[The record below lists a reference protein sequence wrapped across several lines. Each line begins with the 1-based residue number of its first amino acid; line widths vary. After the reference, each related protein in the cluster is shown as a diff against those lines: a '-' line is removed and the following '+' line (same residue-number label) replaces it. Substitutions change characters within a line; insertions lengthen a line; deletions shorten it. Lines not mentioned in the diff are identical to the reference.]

1 MPTSILY
8 NFYAERIA
16 DRAFFSALGSA
27 LVGYS
32 PLSAQSKPTI
42 VYIQVA
48 LPVPLPRLFSYLPLP
63 DQPLPEP
70 GTRVR
75 VPFGRQ
81 SQVGIV
87 VSHGPEP
94 ELDPAKIKTIEAC
107 LDDHTLF
114 SPALWKLAQTAS
126 RYYFTPLGL
135 VLPQMIPVRLRKG
148 ESADP
153 AAVTLWQLTDSGR
166 EVTLDSLKR
175 AAQQQRII
183 AYLQAGK
190 RLEDGKVTELEF
202 SRQALKA
209 LTEKGLLAPHTEQ
222 PEPTQSWDRNWSG
235 GEEPPRLNPEQAIA
249 VSAINQHEGFGCFLL
264 DGVTGSGKTEVY
276 LSVMKEV
283 LRRGQSVLVLVPE
296 IGLTPQTIAR
306 FRRRFPLPMEV
317 LHSAVNDTERLAS
330 WQRARAG
337 GAAIV
342 LGTRSALF
350 TPLPELGL
358 IVIDEEHDASFKQQE
373 GFRYHGRDL
382 AVMRAQLEN
391 VPIVLGSA
399 TPALE
404 TLNNVQQ
411 GRYRHL
417 PLTRRAGA
425 GQPVRQILQDIRHL
439 PLDAGLSPPLI
450 QRIRQHLDEGNQV
463 MLFLNR
469 RGFAPALLCHECG
482 HLHECN
488 RCDAFYT
495 VHQASNMVQC
505 HHCGSQK
512 RLPRQCPD
520 CGSTQL
526 FTRGV
531 GTEQLEQAL
540 ERLFP
545 DAPAV
550 RIDRDSTSRKGSLE
564 AMLERIRS
572 GEVKILVGTQMLAKG
587 HHFPDV
593 TLVGLLDVDS
603 ALFSAD
609 FRASERLA
617 QLYTQVAGRSGRAS
631 KKGEVVLQTHQ
642 PEHPLLHQLLGAGYA
657 AFAKD
662 ALTER
667 QQAQLP
673 PYWQLAVIRAEAN
686 QAHEAQGFLQQAKSL
701 LPAGQVQ
708 MIGPMAAPLERK
720 AGKYRF
726 QALLLAPDR
735 RSLQQSL
742 EPWLVAVA
750 NLESGKRCRWH
761 LERDP
766 QDLL

>member
-1 MPTSILY
+1 M
-8 NFYAERIA
+8 
-16 DRAFFSALGSA
+16 
-27 LVGYS
+27 
-32 PLSAQSKPTI
+32 
-42 VYIQVA
+42 YIQVA
-48 LPVPLPRLFSYLPLP
+48 LPVPLPRLFSYRPIEGRPLPLP
-63 DQPLPEP
+63 
-70 GTRVR
+70 GIRVQ
-75 VPFGRQ
+75 VPFGNQ

-94 ELDPAKIKTIEAC
+94 DLDPAKIKPVKAY
-107 LDDHTLF
+107 LDDAPLL
-114 SPALWKLAQTAS
+114 SPSLWKLAQTAS

-135 VLPQMIPVRLRKG
+135 VLPQMIPVKLRKG
-148 ESADP
+148 ESAEP
-153 AAVTLWQLTDSGR
+153 APVTVWQLTPEGT
-166 EVTLDSLKR
+166 ETTLDTLKR

-190 RLEDGKVTELEF
+190 RLEEGQISALEF
-202 SRQALKA
+202 SRPALKA
-209 LTEKGLLAPHTEQ
+209 LADKGLTETITEQ
-222 PEPTQSWDRNWSG
+222 PAIADGWDQDWQG
-235 GEEPPRLNPEQAIA
+235 GEEAPQLNPEQAIA
-249 VSAINQHEGFGCFLL
+249 VTAINQHDGFGCFLL

-276 LSVMKEV
+276 LSVMAET
-283 LRRGQSVLVLVPE
+283 LRKGQSVLVLVPE

-317 LHSAVNDTERLAS
+317 LHSAVNDSERLAS

-350 TPLPELGL
+350 TPLPSLGL

-417 PLTRRAGA
+417 TLTRRAGA

-450 QRIRQHLDEGNQV
+450 QRIRQHLDDGNQV

-512 RLPRQCPD
+512 RLPSQCPD

-540 ERLFP
+540 ARLFP

-642 PEHPLLHQLLGAGYA
+642 PEHPLLHQLLGAGYG

-686 QAHEAQGFLQQAKSL
+686 QSHLAQGFLQQAKSL
-701 LPAGQVQ
+701 LPAGPVQ

-720 AGKYRF
+720 AGKFRF

-735 RSLQQSL
+735 RTLQQTL
-742 EPWLVAVA
+742 EPWLARLPE
-750 NLESGKRCRWH
+750 LESAKRCRWH

>member
-1 MPTSILY
+1 M
-8 NFYAERIA
+8 
-16 DRAFFSALGSA
+16 
-27 LVGYS
+27 
-32 PLSAQSKPTI
+32 
-42 VYIQVA
+42 YIQVA
-48 LPVPLPRLFSYLPLP
+48 LPVPLPRLFSYRPIEGLPLP
-63 DQPLPEP
+63 RP

-75 VPFGRQ
+75 VPFGAQ
-81 SQVGIV
+81 SQVGVV

-94 ELDPAKIKTIEAC
+94 ELDPSKIKAIQAV
-107 LDDHTLF
+107 LDEDTLF

-148 ESADP
+148 EP
-153 AAVTLWQLTDSGR
+153 AEPAPVTRWQLTQAGR
-166 EVTLDSLKR
+166 EAALESLKR
-175 AAQQQRII
+175 APQQQRVI
-183 AYLQAGK
+183 AYLQADK
-190 RLEDGKVTELEF
+190 RLEEGQIAELEF
-202 SRQALKA
+202 SRPALKA
-209 LTEKGLLAPHTEQ
+209 LMEKGLLETVTEQ
-222 PEPTQSWDRNWSG
+222 PAPPAPWDPQWQG
-235 GEEPPRLNPEQAIA
+235 GETPPVLNAEQAVA
-249 VSAINQHEGFGCFLL
+249 VSAINQQEGFGCFLL

-276 LSVMKEV
+276 LSVMERV
-283 LRRGQSVLVLVPE
+283 LRQGRSVLVLVPE

-391 VPIVLGSA
+391 VPIILGSA

-417 PLTRRAGA
+417 TLTRRAGA

-439 PLDAGLSPPLI
+439 PLDSGLSPPLI
-450 QRIRQHLDEGNQV
+450 QRIRQHLDDGNQV

-512 RLPRQCPD
+512 RLPRQCPE

-540 ERLFP
+540 ARLFP

-564 AMLERIRS
+564 AMLERIRR
-572 GEVKILVGTQMLAKG
+572 GEVKILLGTQMLAKG

-593 TLVGLLDVDS
+593 TLVGLLDVDA

-617 QLYTQVAGRSGRAS
+617 QLYTQVSGRSGRAS

-657 AFAKD
+657 AFARD

-686 QAHEAQGFLQQAKSL
+686 QAHLAQGFLQQAKSL
-701 LPAGQVQ
+701 LPAGPVQ
-708 MIGPMAAPLERK
+708 MIGPMAAPLEKK
-720 AGKYRF
+720 AGKFRF

-735 RSLQQSL
+735 RALQQAL
-742 EPWLVAVA
+742 EPWLAELP
-750 NLESGKRCRWH
+750 NLESAKRCRWH
-761 LERDP
+761 IERDP

>member
-1 MPTSILY
+1 MYVQI
-8 NFYAERIA
+8 
-16 DRAFFSALGSA
+16 
-27 LVGYS
+27 
-32 PLSAQSKPTI
+32 
-42 VYIQVA
+42 A
-48 LPVPLPRLFSYLPLP
+48 LPVPLPRLFSYRPI
-63 DQPLPEP
+63 DGQPLPRP

-75 VPFGRQ
+75 VPFGAQ

-87 VSHGPEP
+87 VAHAEEP
-94 ELDPAKIKTIEAC
+94 GLDPAKVKPVQAYLDEAS
-107 LDDHTLF
+107 LF
-114 SPALWKLAQTAS
+114 DASLWKLAQTAS

-135 VLPQMIPVRLRKG
+135 VLPQMIPVKLRKG
-148 ESADP
+148 EGSDP
-153 AAVTLWQLTDSGR
+153 QPCTQWQLTEAGR
-166 EVTLDSLKR
+166 LATPESLKR
-175 AAQQQRII
+175 APQQQRLL
-183 AYLQAGK
+183 AYLQAGHP
-190 RLEDGKVTELEF
+190 LEDGQVTALEF
-202 SRQALKA
+202 SRPALKA
-209 LTEKGLLAPHTEQ
+209 LADKGLILAQEVLPPA
-222 PEPTQSWDRNWSG
+222 PEPWPREWTL
-235 GEEPPRLNPEQAIA
+235 GETPPVLNPEQAVA
-249 VSAINQHEGFGCFLL
+249 VSAINQHRGFGCFVL

-276 LSVMKEV
+276 LTAMAEV

-317 LHSAVNDTERLAS
+317 LHSSVNDNERLAS

-350 TPLPELGL
+350 TPLPDLGL

-391 VPIVLGSA
+391 VPIILGSA

-404 TLNNVQQ
+404 TLNNVKQ

-417 PLTRRAGA
+417 TLAKRAGA

-450 QRIRQHLDEGNQV
+450 QRIRQHLADGNQV

-482 HLHECN
+482 HLHECQ

-495 VHQASNMVQC
+495 VHQHANLVIC

-545 DAPAV
+545 DTPSV

-564 AMLERIRS
+564 AKLERIRS
-572 GEVKILVGTQMLAKG
+572 GEARILVGTQMLAKG

-593 TLVGLLDVDS
+593 TLVALLDVDS

-609 FRASERLA
+609 FRAAERLA
-617 QLYTQVAGRSGRAS
+617 QLYTQVAGRSGRAA

-642 PEHPLLHQLLGAGYA
+642 PEHPLLHQLLGAGYG
-657 AFAKD
+657 AFAED

-667 QQAQLP
+667 RQAQLP
-673 PYWQLAVIRAEAN
+673 PHWQLAVLRAEAT
-686 QAHEAQGFLQQAKSL
+686 QAHLAQGFIQQAKAL
-701 LPAGQVQ
+701 LPKGGVQ
-708 MIGPMAAPLERK
+708 MIGPMPAPLERK

-726 QALLLAPDR
+726 QALLLAEDR
-735 RSLQQSL
+735 RTLQQLL
-742 EPWLVAVA
+742 EPWLVAVSQ
-750 NLESGKRCRWH
+750 LDSQKRCRWH